1 MYSYTFS
8 DKESEQITSK
18 TNALAEL
25 EKTFAQ
31 IDKKYDLTATVN
43 PEDYQSKLSLERLKF
58 EGKDETKIAE
68 EAKNSLKA
76 FEDTSK
82 QTIESN
88 YQQQKQAVEEDLENL
103 QQNTQEGK
111 NALRG
116 AFEKA
121 KKDASDDAIK
131 RGLARSSIIANKLSS
146 FDSQM
151 LNQFAKMEQDYL
163 SATQK
168 LTAQKN
174 LLEVQRQNA
183 LGSFDI
189 AYAVKLTEKINAIT
203 QNLSEKEKE
212 VLEYNNKMEQL
223 EKEYE
228 QKMIDSLADA
238 EKQAASTNKD
248 YLEYLS
254 KYGTG
259 RIESV
264 KADEKYTAALDYLNS
279 IPKAQALYELE
290 NNNMFRHELKN
301 GYGTLVAQMKNR
313 KE

>member
-8 DKESEQITSK
+8 DKESEQITNK
-18 TNALAEL
+18 TNALSEL
-25 EKTFAQ
+25 EKTFAK
-31 IDKKYDLTATVN
+31 IDEKYNLTTTVN

-58 EGKDETKIAE
+58 EGKDEAQIAE
-68 EAKNSLKA
+68 EAKNSLKS

-82 QTIESN
+82 QAIEN
-88 YQQQKQAVEEDLENL
+88 NFQEEKQAVEQNL
-103 QQNTQEGK
+103 QSLEQSTSESK
-111 NALRG
+111 NALQG

-146 FDSQM
+146 YDSQM
-151 LNQFAKMEQDYL
+151 LEQFSKIEQDYL
-163 SATQK
+163 SASQK

-189 AYAVKLTEKINAIT
+189 AYAVKLTEKINTLT
-203 QNLSEKEKE
+203 QNLYEKEKE

-228 QKMIDSLADA
+228 QKMIEKLADA
-238 EKQAASTNKD
+238 QKQAASTNKD

-254 KYGTG
+254 KYGAG

-264 KADEKYTAALDYLNS
+264 KADEKYTVALEYLNS

-290 NNNMFRHELKN
+290 NNNLFKQQLKN
-301 GYGTLVAQMKNR
+301 GYETLLIQMKNR
-313 KE
+313 KQ